1 MKLTGRN
8 FLPVSKVDKLK
19 GDKQNAKS
27 DYNKPAGRDG
37 AGSDRA
43 GSSIVRDAIKEH
55 LARRAWEKRIKANR
69 DDIAR
74 GLNRRA

>member
-1 MKLTGRN
+1 M
-8 FLPVSKVDKLK
+8 
-19 GDKQNAKS
+19 QNLIMISLLAVMGL
-27 DYNKPAGRDG
+27 ALVGL
-37 AGSDRA
+37 AA
-43 GSSIVRDAIKEH
+43 SIIRDAIKEH

>member
-1 MKLTGRN
+1 M
-8 FLPVSKVDKLK
+8 
-19 GDKQNAKS
+19 QNLIITSLLAMMGL
-27 DYNKPAGRDG
+27 ALIGL
-37 AGSDRA
+37 AA
-43 GSSIVRDAIKEH
+43 SIVRDAIKEH

>member
-1 MKLTGRN
+1 M
-8 FLPVSKVDKLK
+8 
-19 GDKQNAKS
+19 QNLIITSLLAVMGL
-27 DYNKPAGRDG
+27 ALIGLV
-37 AGSDRA
+37 A
-43 GSSIVRDAIKEH
+43 SIVRDAIKEH

>member
-1 MKLTGRN
+1 M
-8 FLPVSKVDKLK
+8 
-19 GDKQNAKS
+19 QNLIMISLLAVMGL
-27 DYNKPAGRDG
+27 ALIGL
-37 AGSDRA
+37 AA
-43 GSSIVRDAIKEH
+43 SIVRNAIKEH

>member
-1 MKLTGRN
+1 M
-8 FLPVSKVDKLK
+8 
-19 GDKQNAKS
+19 QNLIMISLLAVMGL
-27 DYNKPAGRDG
+27 ALIGL
-37 AGSDRA
+37 AA
-43 GSSIVRDAIKEH
+43 SIVRDAIKEH